1 MNKVILK
8 GRLARDIELRTTT
21 TGKSVGTFSLAVDRR
36 FKQEGQPDADFIPCV
51 AWGKTAEVMAQY
63 LAKGRETL
71 VEGRMQV
78 RSYDDKDGNKRYV
91 TEVIVENFEFCG
103 SRNQDA
109 AGGFGAAPA
118 APAAPAANGGFCGG
132 AFDSSGFGQSVAKDD
147 DIPF

>member
-78 RSYDDKDGNKRYV
+78 RSYDDKEGNKRYV

-103 SRNQDA
+103 SKADA
-109 AGGFGAAPA
+109 GFGGGAPA
-118 APAAPAANGGFCGG
+118 PAAAPAANSGFGGGF
-132 AFDSSGFGQSVAKDD
+132 DNSGFGQPVAKDD

>member
-21 TGKSVGTFSLAVDRR
+21 TGKSVGTFSLAVERR
-36 FKQEGQPDADFIPCV
+36 YKQDGQPDADFIPCV
-51 AWGKTAEVMAQY
+51 VWGKTAEIMAQY

-78 RSYDDKDGNKRYV
+78 RSYDDKEGNKRYV
-91 TEVIVENFEFCG
+91 TEVIVDAFEFCG
-103 SRNQDA
+103 NKNSTATA
-109 AGGFGAAPA
+109 ASNVPSTNVPGEFGEPV
-118 APAAPAANGGFCGG
+118 FT
-132 AFDSSGFGQSVAKDD
+132 GQGD

>member
-21 TGKSVGTFSLAVDRR
+21 TGKAVGTFSLAVDRR
-36 FKQEGQPDADFIPCV
+36 MKQEGQPDADFIPCV

-78 RSYDDKDGNKRYV
+78 RNYDDNNGNKRYV
-91 TEVIVENFEFCG
+91 TEVIVESFEFCG
-103 SRNQDA
+103 ARPQGSAQEPA
-109 AGGFGAAPA
+109 PGGFGTAAP
-118 APAAPAANGGFCGG
+118 
-132 AFDSSGFGQSVAKDD
+132 SD